1 MKVKIGNLPE
11 GFKIVNGKVVR
22 SMKTGGTVNNTL
34 GPMKREDANLEAEKG
49 ETTLTDLTNDGS
61 FELYNIGGKRHYEGG
76 TPLNLP
82 EQSFVF
88 SDTSK
93 MKLTIDELKQLGI
106 SSKKKMTPAKA
117 SKKFP
122 LNKYIEI
129 LENVD
134 SDKIAVQTAED
145 MLNKN
150 KVKLSE
156 IAFLQ
161 EQKKKF
167 ADGVPLAAYPYMLEN
182 GINPQ
187 EFEAKVQQQNM
198 PTHTMPDG
206 TVHPGATHEEYMA
219 MQNQAALQ
227 QFTEGGNTETKKER
241 KKRIKNYE
249 HPYME
254 EYVNLFSEEGDIAN
268 ENVIKDIMSQM
279 GVTPTDTLFVN
290 NSMNRNMVNTMNS
303 MDRDQYI
310 MKSLGHGN
318 LTYDNKM
325 PFYSS
330 TPDEDGVSWDFM
342 KKLYRSDGGNYT
354 QVQKVTKP
362 QKLGGGIDNP
372 GFKALPD
379 YVQSKILKNASM
391 GGSPFEENPLKR
403 FTDGGAPQAEM
414 LGMASQ
420 QGRLSDS
427 QIALQNIMMYRQQ
440 LLEEYESTSA
450 YVKDNPN
457 ILADPEKA
465 KELEAS
471 IRMMETQLQEIDMQT
486 QVIQRSMLNQSL
498 QVNPFEGMQG
508 VQPEQPMAKYG
519 TELPKFQTTGELS
532 GSDAWGYAGDDEE
545 GNPIIGNSEPVQET
559 YDPKIAKGYNAHQ
572 QAFNIMASKDFDGV
586 RKLWLDKYREAAGN
600 NKTGKYS
607 WVSEKSDGTP
617 YSDAELFHI
626 FNRMNQYLSAVNAG
640 EGSGDIFG
648 KDASGNTDALAKKYG
663 YGDKAPTKEE
673 IKIFQGMYTSLN
685 NAKIADES
693 GLLDQIATTPIGKA
707 QTYTEADIKALKA
720 NNKWTDQKVGDP
732 KMIDAD
738 GNNVSFVDGAL
749 GWTTGGQHYRA
760 ENPTETTN
768 ITTVTETD
776 CDAETRARIMQE
788 CLDKGLGFD
797 QKTCDCKPEPEI
809 PGTPKTPKYET
820 FPQDDLIVATK
831 SAQLA
836 GLKQFNPVLEP
847 SIDPTLVNPMYVD
860 PRQQLSVIE
869 ATAAEAIRQN
879 PDQATAIMGKMQ
891 DASEGVINKHENL
904 NTKIY
909 NNAMAIN
916 VPLINDA
923 AESNAKKFKTF
934 MDEVTASNENFQVA
948 QMEMTDNLVNAV
960 NDQMSNADQQYLE
973 NLKNPQF
980 WYSPQAHNIEYY
992 NEKDITDPNTGEPL
1006 SDSMIA
1012 YNEYKELADKDKEFA
1027 DKYFDKIYK
1036 PKKKTE
1042 DNDVNITRNNA
1053 SETARFGKE
1062 TSRKRDL
1069 LRSKRELRK
1078 WILGYK

>member
-106 SSKKKMTPAKA
+106 SSKKKMTPAAA

-219 MQNQAALQ
+219 MQNQGALQ
-227 QFTEGGNTETKKER
+227 QFTGGPSMNMGGS
-241 KKRIKNYE
+241 
-249 HPYME
+249 P
-254 EYVNLFSEEGDIAN
+254 DIAKAIQAQAN
-268 ENVIKDIMSQM
+268 PMGAAMTAIKDGTAQ
-279 GVTPTDTLFVN
+279 
-290 NSMNRNMVNTMNS
+290 NSMNAWLSGDMSGWANAGP
-303 MDRDQYI
+303 
-310 MKSLGHGN
+310 MK
-318 LTYDNKM
+318 T
-325 PFYSS
+325 
-330 TPDEDGVSWDFM
+330 
-342 KKLYRSDGGNYT
+342 
-354 QVQKVTKP
+354 
-362 QKLGGGIDNP
+362 GGGTDNP

-519 TELPKFQTTGELS
+519 TELPKFQTTGELI

-545 GNPIIGNSEPVQET
+545 GNPIIGMSEPMQET
-559 YDPKIAKGYNAHQ
+559 YDPKTAKGYNAHQ

-586 RKLWLDKYREAAGN
+586 RQLWLDKYREAAAD

-607 WVSEKSDGTP
+607 WVSEKSDGTS

-707 QTYTEADIKALKA
+707 QAYTESDIKALKA

-776 CDAETRARIMQE
+776 CDAETRARITQE

-797 QKTCDCKPEPEI
+797 QKTCDCKAKPEI
-809 PGTPKTPKYET
+809 PGTPKTPRYET

-831 SAQLA
+831 AAQLA

-934 MDEVTASNENFQVA
+934 MDEVNASNENFQVG

-960 NDQMSNADQQYLE
+960 NDQMSAADQQYLE
-973 NLKNPQF
+973 NLKYPQF